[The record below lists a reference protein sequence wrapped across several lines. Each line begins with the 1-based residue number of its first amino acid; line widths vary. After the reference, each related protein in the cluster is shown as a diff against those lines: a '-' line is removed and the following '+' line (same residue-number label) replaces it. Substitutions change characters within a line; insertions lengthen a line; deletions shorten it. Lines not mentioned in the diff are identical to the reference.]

1 MRRVSEYGDNSAI
14 RDVRRSR
21 HDRAN
26 KDLFIQSNPSLRW
39 QIGWLPT
46 LVSGARGLGRRQ
58 HIYSDVS
65 ALTMSLTLSLP
76 RMQVLVRLGLRIRAG
91 LTRLVVKTK
100 RLLHEA
106 IRPLPAV
113 VGLLAA

>member
-1 MRRVSEYGDNSAI
+1 
-14 RDVRRSR
+14 
-21 HDRAN
+21 
-26 KDLFIQSNPSLRW
+26 LFIQSNPSLRW

-58 HIYSDVS
+58 HINSDVS